1 MKGAAEQSTPMV
13 SVIICSIDPSKFE
26 RISVMYR
33 RLLDGGPFEIIGIH
47 DARGMAEGYNRG
59 ISQSSGSILI
69 FSHDDVEFLASDFR
83 SRVVGH
89 MSQFDVLGVLGTV
102 RLTGAQWWNGSGMP
116 YVYGQMAYPGKSG
129 EGFDVL
135 VWSVPTRAVGSIQA
149 MDGMFLCA
157 TRPAAETLRFGEQTF
172 QGFHLYDL
180 DFTFRAHL
188 AGLRCGVANDLF
200 IIHESTGTHDEIWKA
215 DAQTFLDKF
224 STWLAPPLR
233 RHFRNSATRVADREG
248 IVRVMSP
255 SHWTK

>member
-1 MKGAAEQSTPMV
+1 MNGPDQSAAMI

-26 RISVMYR
+26 RTSAMYR
-33 RLLDGGPFEIIGIH
+33 RLLDGSPSEIIGIH
-47 DARGMAEGYNRG
+47 DARGMAEAYNRG
-59 ISQSSGSILI
+59 ILRSSGSILI

-83 SRVVGH
+83 SRLVGH
-89 MSQFDVLGVLGTV
+89 MSHFDVLGVLGTV

-135 VWSVPTRAVGSIQA
+135 VWSAPTRAVGSIHA

-157 TRPAAETLRFGEQTF
+157 TRPAAETLRFDELTF
-172 QGFHLYDL
+172 QRFHLYDL

-200 IIHESTGTHDEIWKA
+200 IIHESTGTHDEVWKA
-215 DAQTFLDKF
+215 DAQKFVDKF
-224 STWLAPPLR
+224 TTRLAPPLR
-233 RHFRNSATRVADREG
+233 RHFRNSAAHVADRDG